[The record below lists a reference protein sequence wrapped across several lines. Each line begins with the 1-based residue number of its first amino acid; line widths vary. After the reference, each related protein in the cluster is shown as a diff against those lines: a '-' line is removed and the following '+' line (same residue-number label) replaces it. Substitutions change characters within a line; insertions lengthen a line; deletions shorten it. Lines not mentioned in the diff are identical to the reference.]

1 MSFCG
6 FCTGWT
12 RNLGLERRRM
22 LRKFWPSNIAVNV
35 IRAYQKILS
44 PMLPPSCRY
53 WPTCS
58 QYTLQA
64 VQKYGLVR
72 GVLMGAWRILR
83 CNPWSHGGIDPL
95 R

>member
-1 MSFCG
+1 MSSCDPYA
-6 FCTGWT
+6 GWAKALCLERPGMLRRIRL
-12 RNLGLERRRM
+12 RNL
-22 LRKFWPSNIAVNV
+22 AVGA
-35 IRAYQKILS
+35 IRVYQRLLS

-64 VQKYGLVR
+64 IQKYGLVR
-72 GVLMGAWRILR
+72 GSFMGAWRILR
-83 CNPWSHGGIDPL
+83 CNPWSDGGIDPV